1 MRFTT
6 RDIAD
11 NIGMVNF
18 VRGKAKQ
25 KVLCTKLVDDYLL
38 NVYDTDDIIEI
49 LNDKIKRHDPK
60 MNRFVPIWKNH
71 IKYLKKMEV

>member
-18 VRGKAKQ
+18 VRTRAKARH
-25 KVLCTKLVDDYLL
+25 TKLVDDYLL
-38 NVYDTDDIIEI
+38 NVYDTEDIIEI

-71 IKYLKKMEV
+71 IKYLKKMSS